1 MNVPDCFK
9 KSLNQI
15 IKRAELAE
23 ESARE
28 LPEFAKTAYYFRF
41 VAADIGIKELD
52 NVPEPQKDAANAF
65 LGDLLEKLELD
76 RVSCNI
82 RKEDEASDLQMLH
95 SQALHLLRD
104 TDDTDRSGVR
114 NGEVVK
120 GYLACGTYFDV
131 LRRLNAEVL
140 DSNMTNMAKY
150 AKMRASEIYNALKEG
165 RPAAP
170 PPDSSFDFSM
180 LDASLP
186 SVGSGSVGAG
196 AGVKSTSMN
205 SAFPSAPSTAPSA
218 SSSSQMSSK
227 SQPPPSS
234 SSDVPSKAPAAMV
247 FNTMPSLPSAAP
259 QYPAMS
265 APPLAYAVPAPS
277 TSFGGS
283 SPSSA
288 AISDA
293 TEFAKHAI
301 AALKKSDVNQAADF
315 LRQALATLGR

>member
-23 ESARE
+23 ESSVE

-52 NVPEPQKDAANAF
+52 NLPEAQKDAANAF

-95 SQALHLLRD
+95 SQALRLLRD

-140 DSNMTNMAKY
+140 DSRMTNMAKY

-165 RPAAP
+165 RAAAP
-170 PPDSSFDFSM
+170 PPEANFDFSE
-180 LDASLP
+180 LDVALS
-186 SVGSGSVGAG
+186 SVGSG
-196 AGVKSTSMN
+196 VKSSTMN
-205 SAFPSAPSTAPSA
+205 PVFPSAPTSAPSA
-218 SSSSQMSSK
+218 SPASHLSLKSPT
-227 SQPPPSS
+227 SQPTV
-234 SSDVPSKAPAAMV
+234 SDVPSKPPAAMV
-247 FNTMPSLPSAAP
+247 FNTLPSLPSAAP
-259 QYPAMS
+259 QFPAIS
-265 APPLAYAVPAPS
+265 APPLAYPVPAPS
-277 TSFGGS
+277 SALGGGG

-288 AISDA
+288 AVSDA